1 MLTFTEYLNE
11 SKKITKKD
19 FQKLFDSYTSK
30 MKKTR
35 AIELYYITV
44 YNDEYGIFIDR
55 HSSKLLELGFMYQ
68 LDSIVNNHTKEPIV
82 SNATKSANGLVLCLE
97 NEEGLKFLTKALAEL
112 NKTGDYQKFIK
123 DYRELAKTI
132 LADR

>member
-1 MLTFTEYLNE
+1 MLTFTEFLNE

-35 AIELYYITV
+35 GVELYYITV

-55 HSSKLLELGFMYQ
+55 HSSKLLELGVMYQ

-82 SNATKSANGLVLCLE
+82 NATKSANGLVLCLE

-112 NKTGDYQKFIK
+112 NKTGNYEKFIK
-123 DYRELAKTI
+123 EYRELAKTI
-132 LADR
+132 LANR